1 MVSPFPTRLTM
12 WNLSDMLL
20 VVQTCITLTFLL
32 DSNLS
37 KSISSVIFREM
48 NTIICMVLSGNY

>member
-1 MVSPFPTRLTM
+1 MVSPFPTRLIM

-48 NTIICMVLSGNY
+48 NTIICMVLSGKY

>member
-20 VVQTCITLTFLL
+20 VVQTCITLTFLS

-37 KSISSVIFREM
+37 KSISSEIFREM
-48 NTIICMVLSGNY
+48 NTTICMVLSGKY